1 MMQMCEKE
9 QDELIERQ
17 WKELNKMGIYTVE
30 QFNEAIDKLNE
41 ELAEVRFLWMSI
53 PEKDISVT

>member
-30 QFNEAIDKLNE
+30 QLNEAIDKLNE
-41 ELAEVRFLWMSI
+41 ELAGVRFIWMPI